1 MVYQPA
7 YGDWEHL
14 FHRLGLLKNLSRD
27 CLNFDVVMSPTKI
40 TNRHGIDAW
49 PPLQITYITAKD
61 SNATLFLFLG
71 S

>member
-27 CLNFDVVMSPTKI
+27 CLNFDVVMNPTKI
-40 TNRHGIDAW
+40 TNRHGIDA
-49 PPLQITYITAKD
+49 
-61 SNATLFLFLG
+61 
-71 S
+71 